1 MGELAG
7 MAPKPEDIP
16 AGPNKTYKDR
26 GWKDWGD
33 WLGTGTI
40 APFNREY
47 RPFEEAREFARTLKL
62 RSSIEWR
69 KYCKGELEG
78 RVPKPEDIPAAPRNT
93 YKDHGWQG
101 FGDWLG
107 TTTIAPQNKKYRPF
121 EEARQFVHALELKSS
136 TEWYKYCQ
144 GELAGRKSKPEDIP
158 ANPQQTY
165 KNKGWQGM
173 GDWLRNG
180 HHGSP

>member
-1 MGELAG
+1 MDTMATYRKKFRSFEEAREFIQALGLKSNREWKRYCKGELAG
-7 MAPKPEDIP
+7 RMPKPKDIP
-16 AGPNKTYKDR
+16 TNPNLTYKDQ
-26 GWKDWGD
+26 GWKGLGD

-62 RSSIEWR
+62 RNSIEWS

-101 FGDWLG
+101 FRDWLG
-107 TTTIAPQNKKYRPF
+107 TGTRGN
-121 EEARQFVHALELKSS
+121 
-136 TEWYKYCQ
+136 
-144 GELAGRKSKPEDIP
+144 
-158 ANPQQTY
+158 
-165 KNKGWQGM
+165 
-173 GDWLRNG
+173 
-180 HHGSP
+180 

>member
-1 MGELAG
+1 MGAPKKKFRPFKKARKFVRALGLKSHKEWRDYCMGELAG

-69 KYCKGELEG
+69 EYCKGELEG
-78 RVPKPEDIPAAPRNT
+78 RVPKPEDIPASPRNT

-101 FGDWLG
+101 FRDWLG
-107 TTTIAPQNKKYRPF
+107 TG
-121 EEARQFVHALELKSS
+121 AR
-136 TEWYKYCQ
+136 
-144 GELAGRKSKPEDIP
+144 G
-158 ANPQQTY
+158 N
-165 KNKGWQGM
+165 
-173 GDWLRNG
+173 
-180 HHGSP
+180 